1 MKRYHITALFLALS
15 ISLTACAGGTGPAQS
30 AASSGDAGQEE
41 APPSAAVP
49 FTLAVYPEFSFHP
62 ALAANRANLT
72 LSPLLY
78 EPLFSVDSR
87 FQAQPVLCR
96 SYTVSEDAL
105 VWTFTLQP
113 GVTFSDGTPL
123 TGQTVADALDLA
135 RSPQGRFRARLA
147 DVTSVTASPEAPDQ
161 ISIALRRP
169 NGSLPLLLDIPIALG
184 DGPRPPGTGPYT
196 LWSEGEELSLTARSG
211 WWQSGGTALPVRSIP
226 LHTVNKSDELIY
238 AFDAGEVS
246 LVDVDLMATNAM
258 GYGGN
263 YQTWDYPTT
272 DLLYLG
278 FNTQEG
284 TCRTSQV
291 RRTLALAVDRDAI
304 ASGIY
309 AGHAVP
315 SPLPVHPDSPL
326 YSQSAARSA
335 PAYAPEAL
343 AVQLEEQRLQGR
355 ELVLLV
361 NSENT
366 AKASAAQLIAY
377 QLQAAGFAVEL
388 RQLPFDEYTAAL
400 ARREFDLYL
409 GETVLTADFDLA
421 PLLGSSGALNYGGW
435 WAEGADW
442 LIWSLQA
449 ASPEDEPAAAA
460 ALFALLEEQVPIVPI
475 AFKNGSVLSQ
485 WGRLSRLSPVRGDVF
500 YQIESWNVS

>member
-1 MKRYHITALFLALS
+1 M
-15 ISLTACAGGTGPAQS
+15 
-30 AASSGDAGQEE
+30 AS
-41 APPSAAVP
+41 
-49 FTLAVYPEFSFHP
+49 
-62 ALAANRANLT
+62 
-72 LSPLLY
+72 
-78 EPLFSVDSR
+78 
-87 FQAQPVLCR
+87 
-96 SYTVSEDAL
+96 
-105 VWTFTLQP
+105 
-113 GVTFSDGTPL
+113 
-123 TGQTVADALDLA
+123 
-135 RSPQGRFRARLA
+135 
-147 DVTSVTASPEAPDQ
+147 
-161 ISIALRRP
+161 
-169 NGSLPLLLDIPIALG
+169 
-184 DGPRPPGTGPYT
+184 
-196 LWSEGEELSLTARSG
+196 
-211 WWQSGGTALPVRSIP
+211 
-226 LHTVNKSDELIY
+226 
-238 AFDAGEVS
+238 
-246 LVDVDLMATNAM
+246 
-258 GYGGN
+258 
-263 YQTWDYPTT
+263 
-272 DLLYLG
+272 
-278 FNTQEG
+278 
-284 TCRTSQV
+284 
-291 RRTLALAVDRDAI
+291 
-304 ASGIY
+304 
-309 AGHAVP
+309 
-315 SPLPVHPDSPL
+315 
-326 YSQSAARSA
+326 RSA

>member
-49 FTLAVYPEFSFHP
+49 FTLAVYPEFSLHP

-196 LWSEGEELSLTARSG
+196 LWSEGEELSDR
-211 WWQSGGTALPVRSIP
+211 
-226 LHTVNKSDELIY
+226 KS
-238 AFDAGEVS
+238 V
-246 LVDVDLMATNAM
+246 V
-258 GYGGN
+258 
-263 YQTWDYPTT
+263 
-272 DLLYLG
+272 
-278 FNTQEG
+278 
-284 TCRTSQV
+284 
-291 RRTLALAVDRDAI
+291 
-304 ASGIY
+304 
-309 AGHAVP
+309 
-315 SPLPVHPDSPL
+315 
-326 YSQSAARSA
+326 
-335 PAYAPEAL
+335 
-343 AVQLEEQRLQGR
+343 
-355 ELVLLV
+355 
-361 NSENT
+361 
-366 AKASAAQLIAY
+366 
-377 QLQAAGFAVEL
+377 
-388 RQLPFDEYTAAL
+388 
-400 ARREFDLYL
+400 
-409 GETVLTADFDLA
+409 
-421 PLLGSSGALNYGGW
+421 
-435 WAEGADW
+435 
-442 LIWSLQA
+442 
-449 ASPEDEPAAAA
+449 
-460 ALFALLEEQVPIVPI
+460 
-475 AFKNGSVLSQ
+475 
-485 WGRLSRLSPVRGDVF
+485 
-500 YQIESWNVS
+500 